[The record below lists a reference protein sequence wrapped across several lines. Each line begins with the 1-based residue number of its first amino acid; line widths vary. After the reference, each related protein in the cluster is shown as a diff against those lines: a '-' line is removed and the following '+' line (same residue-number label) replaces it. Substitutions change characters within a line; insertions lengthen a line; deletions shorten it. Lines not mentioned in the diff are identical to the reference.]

1 MKINREV
8 EEVLEDINERMQDE
22 SNSECKEFLD
32 ELLSEIEALRASF
45 GE

>member
-1 MKINREV
+1 MKIDREV
-8 EEVLEDINERMQDE
+8 EQVVEDINERMRDE
-22 SNSECKEFLD
+22 PNSQCKEFLD